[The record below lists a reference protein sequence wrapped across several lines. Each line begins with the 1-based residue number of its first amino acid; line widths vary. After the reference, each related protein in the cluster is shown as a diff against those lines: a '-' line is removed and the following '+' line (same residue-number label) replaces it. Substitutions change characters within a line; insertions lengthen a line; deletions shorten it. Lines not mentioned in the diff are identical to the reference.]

1 MRRSAT
7 VALAATTLVLAGC
20 AGTTEADQA
29 SGGSGDGEIAA
40 APGFDP
46 ASKTITVAAMYP
58 ISGAFAN
65 TIQDVVGMR
74 AYFERATAG
83 GGILEGYT
91 VEVESPDTPF
101 DVSGAIPIY
110 QQIKDDVAIIAVL
123 GGFIADGL
131 PLEDDDKLAVVPLTT
146 STDDPTILPVYPTYE
161 TFGANSVA
169 WNAEQE
175 GGQDDVYCTLKM
187 DGPIGDQTEFGV
199 EYAAQEL
206 GVRYGGSASFPAP
219 NPSDVTAQIV
229 TLRDAGCTEI
239 TVAGVFVMQQAAARA
254 AQLGWEPHWTAL
266 GTTYVS
272 DIATGTAAD
281 YIQENVSFLFTGSDW
296 EDSSVEGQV
305 DLVEDVESVE
315 PGTPPALVTY
325 ETGYITGMVMAAVIR
340 QAIDDGDMS
349 PAGLLAASNAVGN
362 VDMLGLGG
370 GGYDYGSGPD
380 DRQPPRAVTFYEV
393 TDETEQ
399 GVRAVETGFTS
410 PAGDSVGLFYEQ

>member
-1 MRRSAT
+1 MKKSTTA
-7 VALAATTLVLAGC
+7 ALAASMFLFAGC
-20 AGTTEADQA
+20 AGTTAGGEQPGA
-29 SGGSGDGEIAA
+29 S

-46 ASKTITVAAMYP
+46 ASKTITVATMYP

-65 TIQDVVGMR
+65 TIQDVIGMR
-74 AYFERATAG
+74 AYFQRATAEG
-83 GGILEGYT
+83 GVLEGYT

-110 QQIKDDVAIIAVL
+110 QQIKDEVAILAVL

-131 PLEDDDKLAVVPLTT
+131 PLEKDDKLAVVPLTT
-146 STDDPTILPVYPTYE
+146 VTDDPNILPIYPTYE
-161 TFGANSVA
+161 TFGANIVA
-169 WNAEQE
+169 WNAGQE

-187 DGPIGDQTEFGV
+187 DGPIGDQTDFGV
-199 EYAAQEL
+199 KYAAEKL
-206 GVRYGGSASFPAP
+206 GLKYGGSASYAAP
-219 NPSDVTAQIV
+219 NPSDVTAQVV
-229 TLRDAGCTEI
+229 TLRDLGCTEI
-239 TVAGVFVMQQAAARA
+239 GVGGVFVMQQAAARA

-281 YIQENVSFLFTGSDW
+281 YIQKNVSFVFTGSSWD
-296 EDSSVEGQV
+296 DSSVQGQA
-305 DLVEDVESVE
+305 DLVQDVESVE

-340 QAIDDGDMS
+340 QALDNGDMS
-349 PAGLLAASNAVGN
+349 PAGIRQASTEVGA

-370 GGYDYGSGPD
+370 GGYDYGTGPA
-380 DRQPPRAVTFYEV
+380 DRKPPRAVTFFEV

-399 GVRAVETGFTS
+399 GVRAIETGFS
-410 PAGDSVGLFYEQ
+410 SEVGNSVGIFYAE